1 MKAGKRVILK
11 QVGLFADGV
20 AVKQIGK
27 ETFRVA
33 KDLVDEV
40 ILVTT
45 DQICAA
51 IKDILDDTRSVSE
64 PAGALAVAG
73 IKKYVAE
80 HKCKDK
86 TLVGILTGANINFD
100 RLRHV
105 AERAEV
111 GENREALLAV
121 QIPERPGAFL
131 QFCKLL
137 GKRSITEFNYRYAD
151 DKDAQVFCG
160 VEMRGGQPERE
171 ELIQKLEAKGYAV
184 VDMTNNETAKLHIR
198 YMVGGHAPSVQNE
211 RLYRFIFP
219 ERPGALLDFLSGMT
233 RGWNISL
240 FHYRNHGAAYGRVLV
255 GVQLDGKDQK
265 AFEKFMRELGYTYHD
280 ETDNPAYKLFASA
293 GE

>member
-1 MKAGKRVILK
+1 MS
-11 QVGLFADGV
+11 Q
-20 AVKQIGK
+20 
-27 ETFRVA
+27 
-33 KDLVDEV
+33 
-40 ILVTT
+40 
-45 DQICAA
+45 
-51 IKDILDDTRSVSE
+51 SV
-64 PAGALAVAG
+64 L
-73 IKKYVAE
+73 
-80 HKCKDK
+80 
-86 TLVGILTGANINFD
+86 
-100 RLRHV
+100 
-105 AERAEV
+105 EV

-171 ELIQKLEAKGYAV
+171 ELTKKLEAKGYAV
-184 VDMTNNETAKLHIR
+184 VDMTENETAKLHIR
-198 YMVGGHAPSVQNE
+198 YMVGGHAPSVKDE
-211 RLYRFIFP
+211 HLYRFIFP

-255 GVQLDGKDQK
+255 GVQLDSKDQK

-280 ETDNPAYKLFASA
+280 ETNNPAYKLFASA